1 MLLLNISYEELI
13 VTHII
18 SDNSIHVYFIWL
30 YIHEF
35 ILCYTYNRYWSVEL
49 ERKKKGH
56 VPRLWL
62 TWFKCF
68 WMRIIFQG
76 FVLLSVVSI
85 VHNLFLFHVIV
96 YRYPV

>member
-1 MLLLNISYEELI
+1 MSLYY
-13 VTHII
+13 
-18 SDNSIHVYFIWL
+18 DNT
-30 YIHEF
+30 
-35 ILCYTYNRYWSVEL
+35 CNRYWSVEL

-85 VHNLFLFHVIV
+85 VHNLLLFRVCLDSQYSYFGRV
-96 YRYPV
+96 TGFPD